1 MDQEFRIIGN
11 VGNLPEMRYMPDGTA
26 VTNFSVA
33 TNKKWTDAAGVD
45 HSVTTWFRVS
55 TWGKMAET
63 MNRYLEQGALVMV
76 RGELSCDESTGG
88 PKLFKRQDGTVGASY
103 EVKADKVKFLSSKNK
118 GTAAPSANGTAAAP
132 APSLEEIEFPF

>member
-1 MDQEFRIIGN
+1 MDQELRLIGN

-63 MNRYLEQGALVMV
+63 MNQYLEQGALVMV
-76 RGELSCDESTGG
+76 RGELSCDEATGG
-88 PKLFKRQDGTVGASY
+88 PKLFKRQDGTIGASY

-118 GTAAPSANGTAAAP
+118 NGTAAPSSPAP
-132 APSLEEIEFPF
+132 APVGNTEEEDIPF